1 MNKLSFINRI
11 IFGSILSILLM
22 IQSSRAWLLRVRP
35 AAMLPFM
42 AFFQLVLFFRY
53 IGGSS
58 INVPAYLLG
67 NVAVVCIALIPAT
80 IPRSTTPRPPTAHWV
95 K

>member
-1 MNKLSFINRI
+1 MISRI
-11 IFGSILSILLM
+11 LISTIISGILAV
-22 IQSSRAWLLRVRP
+22 QFARAWLLRVRP

-80 IPRSTTPRPPTAHWV
+80 IPRPTTPRPPTAHWV